1 MIMENNNNQVQNT
14 AAQAAQNQASDN
26 ICAQQEVNNATR
38 WQENAQQDGNNVPSP
53 GNNEGVVTNDM
64 PLTTEDFH
72 ALLKMN
78 TIELSG
84 ARAAYAADLAD
95 LQQEYDDTL
104 TEILK
109 EEHQANDEL
118 REAREDYERAKEYY
132 ERSLREL
139 KKKRNDAGRKHSMGK
154 AEAKNRWASSN
165 EDIQARRHNLF
176 EWYRN
181 SGGVLTG
188 AEEGLLHPGW
198 TRIKEGGM
206 SDEER

>member
-1 MIMENNNNQVQNT
+1 MENNNNQVQNT
-14 AAQAAQNQASDN
+14 AAQAAQNQASVN
-26 ICAQQEVNNATR
+26 NGAQEEVNNATR
-38 WQENAQQDGNNVPSP
+38 WQENAQQDGNNVQWP
-53 GNNEGVVTNDM
+53 GNNERVVTNDM

-72 ALLKMN
+72 ALLKMKP
-78 TIELSG
+78 IELSG

-181 SGGVLTG
+181 SGEIV
-188 AEEGLLHPGW
+188 
-198 TRIKEGGM
+198 
-206 SDEER
+206 

>member
-1 MIMENNNNQVQNT
+1 MENNNNQVQNT

-26 ICAQQEVNNATR
+26 IGAQQEVNNATR

-154 AEAKNRWASSN
+154 A
-165 EDIQARRHNLF
+165 
-176 EWYRN
+176 
-181 SGGVLTG
+181 
-188 AEEGLLHPGW
+188 
-198 TRIKEGGM
+198 
-206 SDEER
+206 

>member
-1 MIMENNNNQVQNT
+1 MENNNNQVQNT
-14 AAQAAQNQASDN
+14 AAQAAQNQASVN
-26 ICAQQEVNNATR
+26 NGAQEEVNNATR
-38 WQENAQQDGNNVPSP
+38 WQENAQQDGNNVPSS

-181 SGGVLTG
+181 SGGYSREPRKDSCIQVG
-188 AEEGLLHPGW
+188 PESRKEE
-198 TRIKEGGM
+198 
-206 SDEER
+206 

>member
-14 AAQAAQNQASDN
+14 AAQAAQNQASVN
-26 ICAQQEVNNATR
+26 NGAQEEVNNATR
-38 WQENAQQDGNNVPSP
+38 WQENAQQDGNNVPSS

-104 TEILK
+104 TEILT

-181 SGGVLTG
+181 SGGYSREPRKDSCIQVG
-188 AEEGLLHPGW
+188 PESRKEE
-198 TRIKEGGM
+198 
-206 SDEER
+206 

>member
-1 MIMENNNNQVQNT
+1 MENNNNQVQNT
-14 AAQAAQNQASDN
+14 AAQAAQSQASDN
-26 ICAQQEVNNATR
+26 IGAQQEVNNATR

-53 GNNEGVVTNDM
+53 GKNEDAGTNGM
-64 PLTTEDFH
+64 PLSTDDFH

-84 ARAAYAADLAD
+84 ARAAYAADIAD

-104 TEILK
+104 TKILE

-118 REAREDYERAKEYY
+118 RGAREDYERAKEYY
-132 ERSLREL
+132 EQTLRQL
-139 KKKRNDAGRKHSMGK
+139 KKLRNEAGRKHNMGK
-154 AEAKNRWASSN
+154 AEAKNRWSSSN

-181 SGGVLTG
+181 SGGALMG

-198 TRIKEGGM
+198 TRIKDRGVEQ
-206 SDEER
+206 